1 MSIKL
6 KGSTDGSVTLQAPA
20 DTSPTGT
27 DKTFT
32 LPTQD
37 GDAGQILKTD
47 GSGVLSFTDNLSS
60 GRNRI
65 INGDMRIDQR
75 NDGAS
80 VTVNSG
86 TSTFGVDRWKGQAS
100 GGGVYTQQRSSIA
113 PAGFSNSTLLTV
125 TTADSSIAA
134 SDYYIWGQAVEGF
147 NAADFA
153 WGTADAKTLTLSFW
167 VRASV
172 TGTYALFLGNN
183 ADNRSIVYTYT
194 ISAANTW
201 EQKSI
206 AISGDTSGTWA
217 TDNSIGIGLWFTL
230 GAGSNFNATAGVWNS
245 TLEMNTNGSA
255 NWIAT
260 NGATF
265 YITGVQLEVG
275 SVATPFERRNYGDE
289 LQKCKRYY
297 QNAGSTHYGAVEG
310 TDRFRLQIP
319 LYPHMRAAPT
329 CTVRTGKKF
338 NTRYAG
344 DTTITTPTIADLT
357 SSPQNIW
364 TGVTSSG
371 LTAGTPIYGR
381 SQQGADGD
389 FLSVNAEL

>member
-1 MSIKL
+1 MAL
-6 KGSTDGSVTLQAPA
+6 TEV
-20 DTSPTGT
+20 
-27 DKTFT
+27 
-32 LPTQD
+32 
-37 GDAGQILKTD
+37 DAARLN
-47 GSGVLSFTDNLSS
+47 DNVFNTVGPFS
-60 GRNRI
+60 NRI

-75 NDGAS
+75 NAGAS

-153 WGTADAKTLTLSFW
+153 WGTVDAKTVTLSFW

-183 ADNRSIVYTYT
+183 GDNRSIVYTYT

-206 AISGDTSGTWA
+206 AISGDTSGTWTA
-217 TDNSIGIGLWFTL
+217 DNSIGIGLWFTL

-245 TLEMNTNGSA
+245 ALEMNTSGST

-265 YITGVQLEVG
+265 YITGVQLEAG
-275 SVATPFERRNYGDE
+275 SVATPFERRSYGQE
-289 LQKCKRYY
+289 LALCQRYY
-297 QNAGSTHYGAVEG
+297 EKSYELGTTPGAAATLGSHWFTSQGSTANVFSSVLFSVQKRASPTVSVWDTAGNLSKASWGDSSATVTTNNTQAVPV
-310 TDRFRLQIP
+310 Q
-319 LYPHMRAAPT
+319 
-329 CTVRTGKKF
+329 
-338 NTRYAG
+338 YAG
-344 DTTITTPTIADLT
+344 D
-357 SSPQNIW
+357 S
-364 TGVTSSG
+364 GVTLRQSNG
-371 LTAGTPIYGR
+371 IAGAVTVGYHWVA
-381 SQQGADGD
+381 S
-389 FLSVNAEL
+389 AEL

>member
-1 MSIKL
+1 MSTIKVTNIEHASTGNGGIQL
-6 KGSTDGSVTLQAPA
+6 DSSGHVTVDGVAYPSAGSL
-20 DTSPTGT
+20 
-27 DKTFT
+27 
-32 LPTQD
+32 
-37 GDAGQILKTD
+37 
-47 GSGVLSFTDNLSS
+47 S

-100 GGGVYTQQRSSIA
+100 GGGVYTQQSSSIA

-275 SVATPFERRNYGDE
+275 SVATPFEHRNYGDE
-289 LQKCKRYY
+289 LARCQRYF
-297 QNAGSTHYGAVEG
+297 QTSFISNPSTTNTDNDGVVMFGGSAAGTTTSFIGGAHV
-310 TDRFRLQIP
+310 QINP
-319 LYPHMRAAPT
+319 EMRA
-329 CTVRTGKKF
+329 
-338 NTRYAG
+338 
-344 DTTITTPTIADLT
+344 TPTITLYDLAN
-357 SSPQNIW
+357 PRN
-364 TGVTSSG
+364 TGKCQRHVFGLSG
-371 LTAGTPIYGR
+371 ANN
-381 SQQGADGD
+381 QGAVIFDQSPKS
-389 FLSVNAEL
+389 FLVRSDSGHSGSGIIFHYKVEAEL